1 MKKRLIYEA
10 PEAEMILVRF
20 EENILSGDGYG
31 GMKEAGQSFNN
42 PHTYR
47 DDF

>member
-1 MKKRLIYEA
+1 
-10 PEAEMILVRF
+10 MILVRF
-20 EENILSGDGYG
+20 EKNILSGEDGYG
-31 GMKEAGQSFNN
+31 GLKEAGQSFNN

>member
-1 MKKRLIYEA
+1 
-10 PEAEMILVRF
+10 MILVRF
-20 EENILSGDGYG
+20 EKNILSGGEDGYG
-31 GMKEAGQSFNN
+31 GVQEAGQGFNK

>member
-1 MKKRLIYEA
+1 
-10 PEAEMILVRF
+10 MILVRF
-20 EENILSGDGYG
+20 EKNILLSGEDGGYG
-31 GMKEAGQSFNN
+31 GVQEPGQGFNK